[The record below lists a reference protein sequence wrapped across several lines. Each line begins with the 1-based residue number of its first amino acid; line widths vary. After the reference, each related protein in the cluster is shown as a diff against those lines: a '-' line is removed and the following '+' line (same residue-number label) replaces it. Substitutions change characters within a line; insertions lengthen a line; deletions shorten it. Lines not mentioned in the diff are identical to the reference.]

1 MPGSAPYGM
10 ATVDYLIVGCF
21 LTLLALAGFMLS
33 RLIKD
38 SDDFFV
44 AGRQL
49 TPFILAA
56 TITATNVHMFSF
68 IGQAGVAY
76 QKGISIIWQTW
87 TGNMALVLSGIFVIP
102 ILRRLRVRTVPEFLE
117 MRYSRC
123 LRVLIGAFW
132 GLKLCFWLGLVV
144 YVASTAAVV
153 ITGYNNYGAWLLIF
167 SVIAIIYSAVGGAWA
182 VAIMDSF
189 QFIITLIGAL
199 IVFPVAMRLAGY
211 IPGLVHWLG
220 AHGKASHMQFVPSG
234 ASEFNWLFVLGMV
247 LLSIKWACVDQ
258 AILQRAFGAKDPKTV
273 AKGMVFAGL
282 ITTPFAFLWILPGIA
297 TNVLPA
303 HLLAQID
310 NPDKAMPVLLAS
322 QLPLVFRGL
331 LGIVLCG
338 LVASQMSVITSDINS
353 VATLFTSDVFRH
365 MTKKELTQRQLLM
378 LVRVSAIVTGV
389 LMLLVAWFMQY
400 SGDGAVRANLTVVGI
415 VDMPLFVITVIF
427 GLLWRRTTWQGALVG
442 FFAGGIVGCMAYF
455 LISHQYFCNLYH
467 WLGGD
472 PSKLA
477 LFVPADMLMQLKI
490 DVSHWHTGALA
501 GFAAWLGKWHQSLG
515 GYDEMVKSIAPF
527 VSSGAALIVTPIISL
542 LTKPT
547 PKEKLAVIR
556 NAFVVTKEETDDSVG
571 FHLVPTST
579 AGKVGVVL
587 MLAGYAGFL
596 GGVLS
601 ANWQFPMAAA
611 VAIASMVVFFIG
623 GVTRVHAD

>member
-1 MPGSAPYGM
+1 M
-10 ATVDYLIVGCF
+10 AGIDYLIVGCF
-21 LTLLALAGFMLS
+21 LTLIALAGFTLS
-33 RLIKD
+33 RMIKE

-44 AGRQL
+44 AGREL

-117 MRYSRC
+117 MRYSRS
-123 LRVLIGAFW
+123 LRVLIGGFW

-189 QFIITLIGAL
+189 QFIITLIGVL

-211 IPGLVHWLG
+211 LPGLVHWLN
-220 AHGKASHMQFVPSG
+220 AHDKASHLQFVPSG
-234 ASEFNWLFVLGMV
+234 TSEFNWLFVLGMV

-258 AILQRAFGAKDPKTV
+258 AILQRAFGARNPKTV

-297 TNVLPA
+297 SNVLPA

-310 NPDKAMPVLLAS
+310 NPDKAMPVFLAS

-365 MTKKELTQRQLLM
+365 MTKKELSQRQLLM
-378 LVRVSAIVTGV
+378 LVRVSAVICGA
-389 LMLLVAWFMQY
+389 LMLVVAWFMQY
-400 SGDGAVRANLTVVGI
+400 TGDGAVRANLAVVGI
-415 VDMPLFVITVIF
+415 VDMPLFVITVVF
-427 GLLWRRTTWQGALVG
+427 GLMWRRTTWQGALVG
-442 FFAGGIVGCMAYF
+442 FFAGGLVGFGAYF
-455 LISHQYFCNLYH
+455 LISHQYFCYLYH

-472 PSKLA
+472 PAKLA
-477 LFVPADMLMQLKI
+477 LFVPADALAKLGI
-490 DVSHWHTGALA
+490 NTSHWHTGAMAGLA
-501 GFAAWLGKWHQSLG
+501 ATVGKWHQSLG
-515 GYDEMVKSIAPF
+515 GWDQMVKSIAPF
-527 VSSGAALIVTPIISL
+527 VSSGAALIVTPIVSL
-542 LTKPT
+542 LTKPP
-547 PKEKLAVIR
+547 PKEQLAPIW
-556 NAFVVTKEETDDSVG
+556 NAFTVTKEETDENGG
-571 FHLVPTST
+571 FHLIPTSK
-579 AGKVGVVL
+579 AGKTGVVL
-587 MLAGYAGFL
+587 MLVGYAAFL

-601 ANWQFPMAAA
+601 ANWGFSMAAA
-611 VAIASMVVFFIG
+611 VAITGMVVFFIG

>member
-1 MPGSAPYGM
+1 
-10 ATVDYLIVGCF
+10 
-21 LTLLALAGFMLS
+21 
-33 RLIKD
+33 
-38 SDDFFV
+38 
-44 AGRQL
+44 
-49 TPFILAA
+49 
-56 TITATNVHMFSF
+56 
-68 IGQAGVAY
+68 
-76 QKGISIIWQTW
+76 
-87 TGNMALVLSGIFVIP
+87 
-102 ILRRLRVRTVPEFLE
+102 
-117 MRYSRC
+117 
-123 LRVLIGAFW
+123 
-132 GLKLCFWLGLVV
+132 
-144 YVASTAAVV
+144 VASTAAVV
-153 ITGYNNYGAWLLIF
+153 ITGYDNYAAWLLIF

-189 QFIITLIGAL
+189 QFIVTLIGAL

-234 ASEFNWLFVLGMV
+234 TSEFNWLFVLGMV

-297 TNVLPA
+297 TNVLPG

-310 NPDKAMPVLLAS
+310 NPDKAMPIFLAS

-378 LVRVSAIVTGV
+378 LVRCSAIVTGV

-400 SGDGAVRANLTVVGI
+400 TGDGAVRMNLTVVGI

-427 GLLWRRTTWQGALVG
+427 GLLWKRTTWQGALVG
-442 FFAGGIVGCMAYF
+442 FFAGGIVGCVSYF
-455 LISHQYFCNLYH
+455 HI
-467 WLGGD
+467 
-472 PSKLA
+472 P
-477 LFVPADMLMQLKI
+477 PEI
-490 DVSHWHTGALA
+490 
-501 GFAAWLGKWHQSLG
+501 
-515 GYDEMVKSIAPF
+515 VKSVVPF
-527 VSSGAALIVTPIISL
+527 VSSGTALIVTPIVSL

-547 PKEKLAVIR
+547 SKEKLAHIAK
-556 NAFVVTKEETDDSVG
+556 AFVVTKEETDDSVG
-571 FHLVPTST
+571 FHLVPRSA
-579 AGKVGVVL
+579 AGKAGIVL

>member
-1 MPGSAPYGM
+1 MPAAAPYGM
-10 ATVDYLIVGCF
+10 ATIDYVLVGCF
-21 LTLLALAGFMLS
+21 LTVIALAGFMLS
-33 RLIKD
+33 RLIKE

-44 AGRQL
+44 AGREL

-102 ILRRLRVRTVPEFLE
+102 ILRRLKVRTVPEFLE
-117 MRYSRC
+117 MRYSRS

-153 ITGYNNYGAWLLIF
+153 ITGYTNYEAWLLIF

-189 QFIITLIGAL
+189 QFVITLIGAL

-211 IPGLVHWLG
+211 LPGLMHWLS
-220 AHGKASHMQFVPSG
+220 AHGKESHLQFVPAETG
-234 ASEFNWLFVLGMV
+234 EFNWLFVLGMV

-258 AILQRAFGAKDPKTV
+258 AILQRAFGARNPKTV

-297 TNVLPA
+297 ANVLPP
-303 HLLAQID
+303 HLLAQVD
-310 NPDKAMPVLLAS
+310 NPDKAMPVFLAS
-322 QLPLVFRGL
+322 QLPLVCRGL
-331 LGIVLCG
+331 LGVVLCG

-365 MTKKELTQRQLLM
+365 MTKKELSQKQLLM
-378 LVRVSAIVTGV
+378 LVRVSAIVTGAF
-389 LMLLVAWFMQY
+389 MLLVAWLMKG
-400 SGDGAVRANLTVVGI
+400 SDGGAVRANLTVVGI
-415 VDMPLFVITVIF
+415 VDMPLFVIAVVF
-427 GLLWRRTTWQGALVG
+427 GLLWKRTTWQGAIAGFFSGGLVG
-442 FFAGGIVGCMAYF
+442 MASYR
-455 LISHQYFCNLYH
+455 LI
-467 WLGGD
+467 D
-472 PSKLA
+472 PA
-477 LFVPADMLMQLKI
+477 I
-490 DVSHWHTGALA
+490 
-501 GFAAWLGKWHQSLG
+501 
-515 GYDEMVKSIAPF
+515 VKSVVPF
-527 VSSGAALIVTPIISL
+527 ISSGTALIVTPIVSL
-542 LTKPT
+542 LTKPA
-547 PKEKLAVIR
+547 PKEQLAPIWK
-556 NAFVVTKEETDDSVG
+556 AFEVSVEETKG
-571 FHLVPTST
+571 EAFHLVPRS
-579 AGKVGVVL
+579 ALGKAGVVL
-587 MLAGYAGFL
+587 MLGGYAGFL

-601 ANWQFPMAAA
+601 AGWHFTGAAA
-611 VAIASMVVFFIG
+611 VAISSMVVFFVG
-623 GVTRVHAD
+623 GVIRVHAE